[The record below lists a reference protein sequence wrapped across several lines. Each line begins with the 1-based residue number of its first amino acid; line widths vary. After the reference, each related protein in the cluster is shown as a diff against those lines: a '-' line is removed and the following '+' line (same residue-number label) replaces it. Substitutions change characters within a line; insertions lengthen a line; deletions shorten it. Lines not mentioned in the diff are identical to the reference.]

1 MQVILLERIEK
12 LGQMGDVV
20 NVKPGYA
27 RNFLLPQ
34 RKAQRATKTNLAQF
48 EVQRTQLEAENL
60 ERRDEAQKVGEK
72 LDGLAVVLIRQ
83 AGESGHLYG
92 SVTARD
98 LAEAVTTAG
107 FTIGREQVI
116 LDTVIKSLG
125 LHTMKIRLH
134 PEVTVNI
141 SANVARTDAEA
152 EAQSSTGHV
161 VSAQDLQDALDAADA
176 EKETALAALEAEESS
191 DEESEKTESSEPASE
206 SKNG

>member
-48 EVQRTQLEAENL
+48 ESQRTQLEAENL
-60 ERRDEAQKVGEK
+60 ERRNEAQKVGEK

-107 FTIGREQVI
+107 FTIEREQVI

-125 LHTMKIRLH
+125 LHTMKIQLH

-152 EAQSSTGHV
+152 EAQASTGHI

-176 EKETALAALEAEESS
+176 EKEAALAALEAEESS
-191 DEESEKTESSEPASE
+191 DEESEETESSEPASK